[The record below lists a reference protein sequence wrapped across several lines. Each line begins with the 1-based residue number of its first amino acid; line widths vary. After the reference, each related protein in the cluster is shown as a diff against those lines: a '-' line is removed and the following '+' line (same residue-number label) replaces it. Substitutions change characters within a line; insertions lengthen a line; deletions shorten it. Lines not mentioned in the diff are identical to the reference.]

1 MVLAKNNNWSSSNR
15 VDIYQLINV
24 VFIPKLSPTPIIK
37 RRLVA
42 LISGFWVG
50 RISHRFVF
58 KMKISKYSLDFQ
70 GKWCHIA
77 LGDSDRGI
85 VRAKLPQWIK
95 RSKTF
100 TFWKFSKGVGW
111 RFQFP
116 IRCRKTHCLLTKLDV
131 TQYTYQWTSKRLGYQ
146 STTPY
151 DPSKGPL
158 VAIS

>member
-1 MVLAKNNNWSSSNR
+1 MYGPNSLIGPKGPGLWLFENFQNFKKILNFWKNQKYTWVWAENNNWSSSNR

-85 VRAKLPQWIK
+85 IRAKLPQWIK
-95 RSKTF
+95 RSTTL
-100 TFWKFSKGVGW
+100 TFWKFSK
-111 RFQFP
+111 FQ
-116 IRCRKTHCLLTKLDV
+116 KLLNF
-131 TQYTYQWTSKRLGYQ
+131 
-146 STTPY
+146 
-151 DPSKGPL
+151 
-158 VAIS
+158 

>member
-1 MVLAKNNNWSSSNR
+1 MTISAAKLKFAMPELKMFTYRGGHLETFSLGWDKILGFKHWKFGRPNNHKNLKSS
-15 VDIYQLINV
+15 VFVGIYKYLV
-24 VFIPKLSPTPIIK
+24 VFGFVIFRLPKHLVFFK

-42 LISGFWVG
+42 LICGFWVG

-95 RSKTF
+95 RSTTL
-100 TFWKFSKGVGW
+100 TFWKFSK
-111 RFQFP
+111 FQNF
-116 IRCRKTHCLLTKLDV
+116 LNF
-131 TQYTYQWTSKRLGYQ
+131 
-146 STTPY
+146 
-151 DPSKGPL
+151 
-158 VAIS
+158 